1 MRYIHFY
8 VLSVTVVLAGGVA
21 VVLGGSAPEPEP
33 PREIVFSQTVETIE
47 STTSTSLDLVIA
59 EDDGKE
65 LVLSS
70 GEIGLTEEAVN
81 RSTTTTSSTTTTTTT
96 VAPKPKQSGGGGGG
110 SSGSSPSSTTTTSP
124 PAPPTVTAGYRSDYE
139 SEFRGLIN
147 SYRSSN
153 GMSKMSKNGDLKS
166 RARWWAKSMAQSG
179 KLSHSN
185 LGSIV
190 PPWATAGENVGT
202 GGSVSSVFGLLKGSS
217 GHAAN
222 MLGDFTHMGVGVW
235 VDSNG
240 KIWTAHVF
248 AR

>member
-1 MRYIHFY
+1 LRYIHFY
-8 VLSVTVVLAGGVA
+8 ALSVTLVLAAGVA
-21 VVLGGSAPEPEP
+21 VVLGGSTPEPEP
-33 PREIVFSQTVETIE
+33 PRAAFVAQAVEPIE
-47 STTSTSLDLVIA
+47 STTTSLDLVVA
-59 EDDGKE
+59 EGDGKE

-70 GEIGLTEEAVN
+70 GEIGLTEEAII
-81 RSTTTTSSTTTTTTT
+81 RSTTTTSSTTTTTA
-96 VAPKPKQSGGGGGG
+96 APKPKQSTSSGNG
-110 SSGSSPSSTTTTSP
+110 SSGSDSASSPTTT
-124 PAPPTVTAGYRSDYE
+124 APPQSTVQAGYRSDYE
-139 SEFRGLIN
+139 SEFRSLIN

-153 GMSKMSKNGDLKS
+153 GLSSMSNHGDLAS
-166 RARWWAKSMAQSG
+166 RARWWAKSMAQNGS
-179 KLSHSN
+179 LAHSN

-235 VDSNG
+235 VDSSG